1 MTDEELHK
9 AFLEA
14 VDFANSYDKILPTD
28 IKLQFYAHYK
38 HAVEDIGFY
47 RPSDEVELRNAFKIN
62 ALFQVKRISKKE
74 AKLEYIKLTKKYLK

>member
-1 MTDEELHK
+1 MTDEELNK

-14 VDFANSYDKILPTD
+14 VDFANNYDKILPPD

-38 HAVEDIGFY
+38 HVIEDIGFY

-62 ALFQVKRISKKE
+62 ALFQVKRITKEE
-74 AKLEYIKLTKKYLK
+74 AKLEYIRLVEKHLK